1 MTQTAEGGAA
11 PRPHGAVGSHG
22 SHVAVAHRTVDDGLT
37 IEGILHLAGKHLVR
51 AVLRVALA
59 QLVAVALAECP
70 QTAALGDDG
79 SGYTQQEEER
89 VLLAPAVTK
98 VQPSSSISFTRR
110 GSDSSFW
117 EPRPSWPN

>member
-11 PRPHGAVGSHG
+11 PRPHGAVGGHG
-22 SHVAVAHRTVDDGLT
+22 GHVTVAHRAVDDGLAV
-37 IEGILHLAGKHLVR
+37 EGILDLAGKHLVR

-59 QLVAVALAECP
+59 QLVAVALAERP
-70 QTAALGDDG
+70 QTTSLGDNG
-79 SGYTQQEEER
+79 SGYTQRER
-89 VLLAPAVTK
+89 ERILLAPAVTK
-98 VQPSSSISFTRR
+98 VQPSSSISFTRQ